1 MQNAGPA
8 QDTAIRALISLP
20 CLGLGVIDQRLPSQ
34 VSTSAWPIDPV
45 EPTATQLV
53 ALRQATSLRPPLL
66 YRTLTRPLTPLLGLG
81 VIDQCC
87 PSHVSIRVVLAA
99 LGPLWPTAT
108 QNTGLAQ
115 ETPTTVSELSPG
127 IDT

>member
-8 QDTAIRALISLP
+8 QDTAVRVLISLP
-20 CLGLGVIDQRLPSQ
+20 CLGLGMIDQRLPSHF
-34 VSTSAWPIDPV
+34 SMSAWPIDPV
-45 EPTATQLV
+45 EPTATQL
-53 ALRQATSLRPPLL
+53 AGLRQATSLRL
-66 YRTLTRPLTPLLGLG
+66 LTPLLGLG
-81 VIDQCC
+81 VIDQCF

-99 LGPLWPTAT
+99 FGPLWPAAT

-115 ETPTTVSELSPG
+115 ETPRTVLELSPG